1 MLINDELIEQWEP
14 KVQKIVSNAYVAG
27 LDRDDIAQEL
37 RIALIK
43 AAQGFEEDR
52 GVLFHTYLHTAM
64 INTVR
69 TLIAK
74 AQRYPPTESLDATYY
89 TDFEGNLQQPTKISK
104 ALVDP
109 DNFTE
114 DVESLGLLTAAN
126 LSPIER
132 QFIELRLDGLTM
144 EEITEDLD
152 ESAYKIRQIVR
163 EKLQEVLDYGK
174 EEKNKGGFDS

>member
-1 MLINDELIEQWEP
+1 MDIDEELMNQWEP
-14 KVQKIVSNAYVAG
+14 KVQKIASNTFVVG

-74 AQRYPPTESLDATYY
+74 AQRRVPSESLDSTY
-89 TDFEGNLQQPTKISK
+89 TT
-104 ALVDP
+104 A
-109 DNFTE
+109 
-114 DVESLGLLTAAN
+114 ESGEIHQSSEL
-126 LSPIER
+126 
-132 QFIELRLDGLTM
+132 LRL
-144 EEITEDLD
+144 
-152 ESAYKIRQIVR
+152 
-163 EKLQEVLDYGK
+163 
-174 EEKNKGGFDS
+174 